1 MSQSEATL
9 VSVSRAA
16 LASALQLVPVEDRG
30 EFALRLLGLND
41 LEPETGADEEFSR
54 SYPLTPE
61 LANQLMQKLDPAT
74 RELFRVA
81 LANVKDGVAVI
92 DWAEVKRITGVTN
105 WAQFAKGR
113 LGGVHRSLN
122 NLTQSSGAKLL
133 LEGDGWVEDGKGD
146 FSAGT
151 LFIDGPAVPAL
162 QAALGVK

>member
-1 MSQSEATL
+1 MSSSETTL

-41 LEPETGADEEFSR
+41 LGPETEIDEEFYR

-61 LANQLMQKLDPAT
+61 LASQLMQKLDSAT
-74 RELFRVA
+74 RELFRTA
-81 LANVKDGVAVI
+81 LTNVKDGVAVI
-92 DWAEVKRITGVTN
+92 DWGDVKRITGVTN

-122 NLTQSSGAKLL
+122 SLTQSSGAKLL
-133 LEGDGWVEDGKGD
+133 LEGEGWVNDNKGD